1 MVTMPCRRNVRQML
15 LTVLRILLIP
25 RGIVPSMPTRGR
37 IDLRLASRVLLLQL
51 VVVTLTLI
59 VAFGLFAEFNRHRL
73 DLQYGVHAMDIAR
86 VVASSPTV
94 LNNIGRYEDISLTP
108 TVTAPPALTNELAT
122 GPLQSVASRVEQ
134 RTHVLFVV
142 ITNTQG
148 IRLAH
153 PRRDE
158 LGLRVSTDPSKALSG
173 QEEVVHQ
180 SGTLGR
186 SIVAKVPV
194 VEPGTN
200 RVLGMVS
207 VGISTKEF
215 DEQFSQNLRVLAPLG
230 GAALLIGVVGSVALA
245 RRWRGMTLGLRPAEM
260 AELVRTQAAVL
271 HGIGE
276 GVLAADEDG
285 RITFVNDEACR
296 LLEIG
301 TDLGGD
307 VDEIGLTPRVLD
319 VFHVADSAP
328 ALATV
333 GQRIVVVSAR
343 RVQREGRPLGT
354 VLVVRD
360 RTDVE
365 SLTRQLDAVQVM
377 STALRAQRHEFA
389 NRLHLLNG
397 LLHTG
402 HVEEGLQYLE
412 ELLGSGPLGSALPGI
427 DAIHDNHLQAFL
439 GAKAAAAREAGVTLT
454 IGENTWV
461 SGRLELPVD
470 VTTVVGN
477 LLDNAIDAARTGG
490 SPTKEVEIELLQE
503 GSTLHVTVADSGD
516 GVAPE
521 FVEELFT
528 EGTTTKPD
536 SGIPG
541 GRGIGLALSRQISRA
556 LGGELR
562 LSNPVNPAAQRGLVG
577 AEFIARLPGVM
588 TEEEQWVEQT

>member
-1 MVTMPCRRNVRQML
+1 M
-15 LTVLRILLIP
+15 
-25 RGIVPSMPTRGR
+25 
-37 IDLRLASRVLLLQL
+37 RLASRVLLLQL
-51 VVVTLTLI
+51 VLVTLTLV
-59 VAFGLFAEFNRHRL
+59 VAFALFAQFNRHRL
-73 DLQYGVHAMDIAR
+73 DLQYGVHALDIAR

-94 LNNIGRYEDISLTP
+94 LTNISRYDQIPLTP
-108 TVTAPPALTNELAT
+108 SPALVDELAT

-142 ITNTQG
+142 IANNQG

-158 LGLRVSTDPSKALSG
+158 LGGRVSTDPAEALAG
-173 QEEVVHQ
+173 HEQVVHQ

-194 VEPGTN
+194 VEPGSN

-207 VGISTKEF
+207 VGISTKAF
-215 DEQFSQNLRVLAPLG
+215 DEQFSKNLRVLAPLG
-230 GAALLIGVVGSVALA
+230 GAALLIGVAGSVALA
-245 RRWRGMTLGLRPAEM
+245 RRWRGLTLGLRPTEM

-276 GVLAADEDG
+276 GVLAADETG
-285 RITFVNDEACR
+285 NITFVNDEACR

-301 TDLGGD
+301 ND
-307 VDEIGLTPRVLD
+307 VGRRIDEIGLTPRVLD
-319 VFHVADSAP
+319 VFTAAEAAP
-328 ALATV
+328 TLATV
-333 GQRIVVVSAR
+333 GQRIVVASAR
-343 RVQREGRPLGT
+343 KVSRDGRELGT

-402 HVEEGLQYLE
+402 HVEQGLQYLE
-412 ELLGSGPLGSALPGI
+412 ELLGSGPLASAVPGI
-427 DAIHDNHLQAFL
+427 DTIRDTHLQAFL
-439 GAKAAAAREAGVTLT
+439 AAKAAAAREAGVTLR
-454 IGENTWV
+454 IGENTWIT
-461 SGRLELPVD
+461 GRLELPVD

-477 LLDNAIDAARTGG
+477 LLDNAIDAARV
-490 SPTKEVEIELLQE
+490 SRNAPREVEIELLQE

-521 FVEELFT
+521 FVEQLFT
-528 EGTTTKPD
+528 EGTTTKQD

-541 GRGIGLALSRQISRA
+541 GRGIGLALSRQISRS
-556 LGGELR
+556 LGGDLWLSSRGDPASPLR
-562 LSNPVNPAAQRGLVG
+562 G
-577 AEFIARLPGVM
+577 AEFIARLPGVLA
-588 TEEEQWVEQT
+588 EEGQWVGQT

>member
-1 MVTMPCRRNVRQML
+1 
-15 LTVLRILLIP
+15 
-25 RGIVPSMPTRGR
+25 MPTRGR

-51 VVVTLTLI
+51 VLVTLTLM

-94 LNNIGRYEDISLTP
+94 LNNIGRYQDIPLTP
-108 TVTAPPALTNELAT
+108 TVTAPPALINELAT
-122 GPLQSVASRVEQ
+122 GPLQSVASRVQQ

-153 PRRDE
+153 PRREE
-158 LGLRVSTDPSKALSG
+158 LGLRVSTDPSKALNG

-194 VEPGTN
+194 MEPGTN

-207 VGISTKEF
+207 VGISTKDF
-215 DEQFSQNLRVLAPLG
+215 DEQFSKNLRVLAPLG
-230 GAALLIGVVGSVALA
+230 GAALLIGVLGSVALA
-245 RRWRGMTLGLRPAEM
+245 RRWRGLTLGLRPAEM

-276 GVLAADEDG
+276 GVLAADETG
-285 RITFVNDEACR
+285 SITFVNEEACR

-301 TDLGGD
+301 TELGGSI
-307 VDEIGLTPRVLD
+307 DEIGLTPRILD
-319 VFHVADSAP
+319 VFQAADSAP

-333 GQRIVVVSAR
+333 GQRTVVVSAR
-343 RVQREGRPLGT
+343 KVQRDGRPLGT

-427 DAIHDNHLQAFL
+427 DSIRDNHLQAFL
-439 GAKAAAAREAGVTLT
+439 GAKAAAAREAGVTLN

-461 SGRLELPVD
+461 PGRLERPVD

-477 LLDNAIDAARTGG
+477 LVDNAIDAARTGDN
-490 SPTKEVEIELLQE
+490 PTKEVEIELLQE

-516 GVAPE
+516 GVAPD
-521 FVEELFT
+521 FVEQLFT
-528 EGTTTKPD
+528 EGTSTKPD

-541 GRGIGLALSRQISRA
+541 GRGIGLALSRQISRS

-562 LSNPVNPAAQRGLVG
+562 LSSPGNPAARQGLVG

-588 TEEEQWVEQT
+588 TEEEQWAEQT